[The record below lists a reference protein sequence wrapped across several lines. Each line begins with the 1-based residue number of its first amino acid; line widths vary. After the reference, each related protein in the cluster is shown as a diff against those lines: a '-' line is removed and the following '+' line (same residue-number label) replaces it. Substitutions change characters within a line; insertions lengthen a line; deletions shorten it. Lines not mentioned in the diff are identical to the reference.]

1 MKRDLYQFN
10 FKMADIKTQNPD
22 VAIGVSVIDFTI
34 LNTNH

>member
-1 MKRDLYQFN
+1 
-10 FKMADIKTQNPD
+10 MAGIKTQNPD